1 LATTDRSAPTTLSGL
16 PLEDVYR
23 PEDVAGPYE
32 DHLGDPGRYP
42 YTRGIHPRMYRDRRW
57 TMRMFAGFGSP
68 EQTNARFRYLIAQ
81 GQTGLSTAFDMPT
94 LMGYDPDHPLSEG
107 EVGREGVSVASKE
120 DMGRL
125 FHGIALD
132 EVSTSMTISGP
143 AVVGMALF
151 IAAAEDQ
158 GAARADLR
166 GTIQT
171 DILKEYVAQK
181 EWVVPERPGMRLVG
195 DLVEFCTNELP
206 LWHPVSISG
215 YHIREAGATA
225 VQELAFTIA
234 AGLAYVDEG
243 ISRGLDLNAFGKRL
257 SFFWNCHS
265 DFFEEIAKHRAAR
278 RIWARLMKERGA
290 TDPRALQLRSHT
302 QTSGVSLTAQQPL
315 NNVARVAIQALAA
328 VLGGTQSLHT
338 NSFDE
343 TYAIPSEPAALVALR
358 TQQIIADET
367 GAADVVDP
375 LGGSYFVE
383 ALTDRVEADAVAY
396 LDEIAARGGMVSAVE
411 QGYPQAEIAEA
422 AYDFQRQLERGER
435 VMVGINRHQVDED
448 AQPEVH
454 QHDQAVELLQI
465 ERVRSLREHRDAGR
479 WQRAMDEVRTACREG
494 ANVMPP
500 LIAAA
505 HAGATLGECCDVF
518 REVFGVYR
526 DPAVV

>member
-1 LATTDRSAPTTLSGL
+1 MTGVQTCAL
-16 PLEDVYR
+16 P
-23 PEDVAGPYE
+23 
-32 DHLGDPGRYP
+32 
-42 YTRGIHPRMYRDRRW
+42 
-57 TMRMFAGFGSP
+57 
-68 EQTNARFRYLIAQ
+68 
-81 GQTGLSTAFDMPT
+81 
-94 LMGYDPDHPLSEG
+94 
-107 EVGREGVSVASKE
+107 
-120 DMGRL
+120 
-125 FHGIALD
+125 
-132 EVSTSMTISGP
+132 IS
-143 AVVGMALF
+143 
-151 IAAAEDQ
+151 
-158 GAARADLR
+158 
-166 GTIQT
+166 
-171 DILKEYVAQK
+171 
-181 EWVVPERPGMRLVG
+181 
-195 DLVEFCTNELP
+195 
-206 LWHPVSISG
+206 
-215 YHIREAGATA
+215 TA

-243 ISRGLDLNAFGKRL
+243 IARGLDLNAFGRRL

-343 TYAIPSEPAALVALR
+343 TYAIPSEAAALVALR

-383 ALTDRVEADAVAY
+383 ALTDRVEAEAVAY

-435 VMVGINRHQVDED
+435 VMVGINRHQVDEN
-448 AQPEVH
+448 AEPEVH

-465 ERVRSLREHRDAGR
+465 ERVRALREHRDAAR
-479 WQRAMDEVRTACREG
+479 WQRAMEDVRSACRDG